1 LKIKRTSMPGG
12 PGIPGVP
19 ANPGLPIEPLKPG
32 NPGYPG
38 CPCNPS
44 GPDVEGQRFSNSSRL
59 RLLQVTYEIPLCC
72 LFCPIIIILVFNIQ
86 ICIDCQFFISVCSM
100 KFGKKRFLTIWS
112 MDTKIETSE
121 QTSLCWHF
129 VVDWY
134 ILLTFFLPNV
144 KDRFDYITFCYLHA
158 FNSDLKKNCTAE
170 KETWGLALSQ
180 NRPER
185 KAHIH
190 DPSRLQSVRSS
201 ESNFSKKKKK
211 RMSATFDL
219 FWYRIP
225 SALMTFL
232 YVDPV

>member
-1 LKIKRTSMPGG
+1 LKIQRTSMPGG

-59 RLLQVTYEIPLCC
+59 RLLQVTYEITLCC
-72 LFCPIIIILVFNIQ
+72 LFCPIIIIIVFNIQ

-100 KFGKKRFLTIWS
+100 KFGKKTIFNNMVNGHKDWDIRTNIFVLTFCCRLIYS
-112 MDTKIETSE
+112 
-121 QTSLCWHF
+121 
-129 VVDWY
+129 VD
-134 ILLTFFLPNV
+134 FFLPNV

-201 ESNFSKKKKK
+201 ESNFSNKK